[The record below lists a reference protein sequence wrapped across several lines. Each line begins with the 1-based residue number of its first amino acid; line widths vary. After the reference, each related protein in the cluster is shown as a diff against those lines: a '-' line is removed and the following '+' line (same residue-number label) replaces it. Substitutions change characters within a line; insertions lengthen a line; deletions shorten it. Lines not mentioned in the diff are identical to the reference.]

1 MGSSGDAGTIA
12 IDANSLKI
20 EGVGSVDVNSFNGS
34 SGDAGK
40 IVIHGG
46 SLTIDG
52 TGSVGART
60 FNGSTGNGGNVVVD
74 ADTVQIGGRATGG
87 PGAGGFVGGAFWGTR
102 PARALKV
109 SRGGWIP
116 LSAAPAAPL

>member
-87 PGAGGFVGGAFWGTR
+87 PGAGVFRSVAIGGTR
-102 PARALKV
+102 HARAV
-109 SRGGWIP
+109 HGPAQGWDP
-116 LSAAPAAPL
+116 PRAAGAPP